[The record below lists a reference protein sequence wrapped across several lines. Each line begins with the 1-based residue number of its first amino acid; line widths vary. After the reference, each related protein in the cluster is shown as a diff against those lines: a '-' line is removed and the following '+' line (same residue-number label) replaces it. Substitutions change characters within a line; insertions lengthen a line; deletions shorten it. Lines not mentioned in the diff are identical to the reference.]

1 MSEAISCI
9 GVIPPGDDL
18 TATRSESLDKVGA
31 AMSRSRWTG
40 LVDALALER
49 NVVTVSAAM
58 FLMGLGENLWRRF
71 LPKYLELLGAPITA
85 IGLFGSAEDFLDGV
99 YQYPGGWIADRFG
112 RGRALL
118 FFVALATIGYTV
130 FWAAPSWRYGFLGL
144 VFVMAWT
151 SMASPTLFAAV
162 ADSLPR
168 ERRTMGFTV
177 QSVLRR
183 VPIAIAP
190 TLGGL
195 AVAAFGLHAGVRLGL
210 VVSIVLAGVTL
221 VLAARIRI
229 PVLIEQAPTGIA
241 GVWRSFPQPLR
252 YLLASDVFIRT
263 CEGMVAV
270 FLILYAIDVVGIS
283 ALQFGLLIAVQ
294 ATTAILSYFPAARFA
309 DRTGRKP
316 FVIATF
322 LAFTIFP
329 LAVVASK
336 SFGALILAFVV
347 GGLRELG
354 EPARKAL
361 IVGLAQPHLRA
372 RTVGLYYL
380 IRSVAI
386 APAAFVGGLLWQLS
400 PSIPFF
406 VAAAIG
412 LAGTLVFITTV
423 DEHNA
428 G

>member
-1 MSEAISCI
+1 MS
-9 GVIPPGDDL
+9 G
-18 TATRSESLDKVGA
+18 TRRTRVAD
-31 AMSRSRWTG
+31 T
-40 LVDALALER
+40 LALEP
-49 NVVTVSAAM
+49 NIVAVSAAM

-71 LPKYLELLGAPITA
+71 LPKYLQLLGAPITA
-85 IGLFGSAEDFLDGV
+85 IGLFGTTEDFLDGV
-99 YQYPGGWIADRFG
+99 YQYPGGWVADRFG
-112 RGRALL
+112 RRHALL
-118 FFVALATIGYTV
+118 LFVALATIGYAV

-151 SMASPTLFAAV
+151 SMASPTLFAVV
-162 ADSLPR
+162 ADSLPT

-195 AVAAFGLHAGVRLGL
+195 AVAAYGLRAGMQLGL
-210 VVSIVLAGVTL
+210 VVSILLAAVTL
-221 VLAARIRI
+221 AVVARVRI
-229 PVLIEQAPTGIA
+229 PVLVERAPTNIA
-241 GVWRSFPQPLR
+241 GVWRSLPHALR
-252 YLLASDVFIRT
+252 WLLASDVFIRT
-263 CEGMVAV
+263 CEGMVDI
-270 FLILYAIDVVGIS
+270 FLVLYAIDVVGIS
-283 ALQFGLLIAVQ
+283 APQFGVLIAVQ
-294 ATTAILSYFPAARFA
+294 MTTAILSYFPAARLA

-322 LAFTIFP
+322 LAFSLFP
-329 LAVVASK
+329 VAVVASR
-336 SFGALILAFVV
+336 SFGALVLAFLL

-361 IVGLAQPHLRA
+361 IVGFAQPHLRA
-372 RTVGLYYL
+372 RSVGVYYL

-386 APAAFVGGLLWQLS
+386 APAAFIGGLLWHLS
-400 PSIPFF
+400 PTVPFF

-412 LAGTLVFITTV
+412 LAGTLVFIATV
-423 DEHNA
+423 DEQNA